1 MKSAVKTEKVIEK
14 VKKIIDGNT
23 MIAYNKN
30 QDVIALGRF
39 PDLYLTVKPINST
52 HFIGSKNEKPH

>member
-1 MKSAVKTEKVIEK
+1 MKSAVKAEKVIEK

-23 MIAYNKN
+23 MVAYNKN

-39 PDLYLTVKPINST
+39 
-52 HFIGSKNEKPH
+52 